1 VASSITYE
9 AADALLA
16 SRLSLRAV
24 THSRSVADTAGA
36 LAARYGVDV
45 EAARL
50 AGLLH
55 DWDREQTPEQ
65 LLASAAS
72 ENLKVSAADA
82 TVPYL
87 LHARTGAAALRAA
100 LPGVSDEV
108 VTAVAHHTVGSS
120 DMSDLDMVVYVADMI
135 EPGRDYPGVDALRVL
150 ATTATLSQ
158 LFAAAY
164 QQSILYLIHSRKRI
178 HPDTVAVWNA
188 MIAGE
193 QA

>member
-1 VASSITYE
+1 VDNAHARID
-9 AADALLA
+9 DA
-16 SRLSLRAV
+16 
-24 THSRSVADTAGA
+24 
-36 LAARYGVDV
+36 V